1 MRDAVIAAAVHELAV
16 RGEHASVAGV
26 AQRAGVHETSI
37 YRRFGTRE
45 ELFCAAL
52 LTSSEQRVPV
62 PDTGSLRRDLVATLR
77 MAIAGVNAPLGLALL
92 RTGVLAPG
100 AYTAERR
107 RFWQARI
114 DTFTPVF
121 DRAIE
126 RGEIPT
132 GVDIALA
139 LEMLIA
145 PLHSRALATGFAI
158 DDDLAERIT
167 DILLTGVSA
176 SAAAPSTTPEPTT
189 TSERKNRSCHG

>member
-1 MRDAVIAAAVHELAV
+1 MIAAAVHELAV

-52 LTSSEQRVPV
+52 LTLSEQRVPV
-62 PDTGSLRRDLVATLR
+62 PDTGSLRGDLVATLR
-77 MAIAGVNAPLGLALL
+77 MSIAAVNAPLGLALL
-92 RTGVLAPG
+92 RIGVLAPG
-100 AYTAERR
+100 AYTDERR

-114 DTFTPVF
+114 EAFTPVF

-126 RGEIPT
+126 RGEIAP
-132 GVDIALA
+132 GVDIPLA

-145 PLHSRALATGFAI
+145 QLHSRVLATGFAI

-167 DILLTGVSA
+167 GILLTGVSA
-176 SAAAPSTTPEPTT
+176 PAAAPPA
-189 TSERKNRSCHG
+189 TSEKKDARCG